1 MLRFCLLWR
10 GWQIFDFLNLEK
22 TLIIF
27 SQLNETKLQRG
38 KSAYARIKQLSFKKR
53 SEVSLLVALQLREN
67 FHWIWFNLL
76 TYINSNTTSFHFRQ
90 TKPPKSLD
98 YISGNLMLWN
108 KKTKNK
114 SHSSLDESSHRIS
127 NKMHLCIMINCSR
140 PLTPDLS
147 GRRATTT
154 ATAGCSSSDNSNSSS
169 PSSLQSQH
177 QTIFNFD
184 KQQKVVKIRTLY
196 FYAKFSGWTCF
207 ASETTEQV
215 TGEEEQQ
222 ESQTKVEWCQWNGKL
237 CHQLND
243 QNHSF

>member
-1 MLRFCLLWR
+1 MNPTEV
-10 GWQIFDFLNLEK
+10 GEFLN
-22 TLIIF
+22 
-27 SQLNETKLQRG
+27 
-38 KSAYARIKQLSFKKR
+38 
-53 SEVSLLVALQLREN
+53 
-67 FHWIWFNLL
+67 
-76 TYINSNTTSFHFRQ
+76 
-90 TKPPKSLD
+90 
-98 YISGNLMLWN
+98 
-108 KKTKNK
+108 
-114 SHSSLDESSHRIS
+114 

-147 GRRATTT
+147 SRRATTT

-184 KQQKVVKIRTLY
+184 KQQKVVKIWTLS
-196 FYAKFSGWTCF
+196 FYEEFSGWNCF
-207 ASETTEQV
+207 TSETTEQV
-215 TGEEEQQ
+215 SGEEKQQ